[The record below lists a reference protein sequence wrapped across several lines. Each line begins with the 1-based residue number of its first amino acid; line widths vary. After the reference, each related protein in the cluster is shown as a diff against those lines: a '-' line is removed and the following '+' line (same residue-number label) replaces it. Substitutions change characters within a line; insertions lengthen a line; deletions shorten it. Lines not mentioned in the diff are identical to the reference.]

1 MAEPLRD
8 LFKDEVRNIGVEL
21 GIPYEMLYRHPFPG
35 PGLGVRILGS
45 VKEEYANI
53 LRLADNIFIW
63 MYLLYWLCKKSK

>member
-1 MAEPLRD
+1 LAEPLRD

-21 GIPYEMLYRHPFPG
+21 GIPYEMLFRHPFPG

-53 LRLADNIFIW
+53 LRLADNIFI
-63 MYLLYWLCKKSK
+63 